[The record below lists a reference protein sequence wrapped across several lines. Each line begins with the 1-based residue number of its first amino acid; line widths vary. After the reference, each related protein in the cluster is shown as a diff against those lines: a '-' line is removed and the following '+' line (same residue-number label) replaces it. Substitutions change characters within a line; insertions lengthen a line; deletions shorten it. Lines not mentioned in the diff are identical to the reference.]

1 MQITP
6 YLFFPGTC
14 RAAMTRYAEILQ
26 VAPPEIMTFADMPEE
41 ARAEMPGIPDEAV
54 MHAELSHGTLRLM
67 GSDEGTAEEGPMAR
81 CSVTLTLPSA
91 AEAERVF
98 AALAEGGT
106 VRMPLAP
113 TFWTPAFGTLSDRWG
128 TRWMVMADVPEA

>member
-1 MQITP
+1 
-6 YLFFPGTC
+6 
-14 RAAMTRYAEILQ
+14 
-26 VAPPEIMTFADMPEE
+26 
-41 ARAEMPGIPDEAV
+41 

-106 VRMPLAP
+106 VRMPLAA